1 MRLLEAGRHAEAEAP
16 LGKCLELRQD
26 ALVEGHWLIFNTVS
40 VLGES
45 LTGQAADRSLIPIY
59 IGTARIE
66 KLREAEALLLEG
78 HEGMKGH
85 PDATD
90 ERKRED
96 LQRIVDLYDAWHEA
110 EPDQGYDAQADEWR
124 AKLPKA
130 QPDDRGDGNGIGDDE

>member
-1 MRLLEAGRHAEAEAP
+1 M
-16 LGKCLELRQD
+16 
-26 ALVEGHWLIFNTVS
+26 S

-45 LTGQAADRSLIPIY
+45 LAGQSADRSLIPIY

-85 PDATD
+85 PD

-110 EPDQGYDAQADEWR
+110 EPDPPQADYDAQAVEWR
-124 AKLPKA
+124 AKVPES
-130 QPDDRGDGNGIGDDE
+130 QPTVQPASGKTP